1 MPLEKPIQI
10 TSPSVFESLPDST
23 EALMIYLRLFDPTV
37 GELAVMGDGRF
48 VLNHTIITDAEAVEA
63 LKAIAKGWAAE
74 SIRRLKTDGLNAKVT
89 TTTEVHSA
97 P

>member
-1 MPLEKPIQI
+1 MPPEKPIQLAP
-10 TSPSVFESLPDST
+10 PSVFESLPDQT
-23 EALMIYLRLFDPTV
+23 ATVMVYLRLIDPTV

-48 VLNHTIITDAEAVEA
+48 VLNHQLVTNAEAVEA

-74 SIRRLKTDGLNAKVT
+74 SIRRLKTDGLNAKIT
-89 TTTEVHSA
+89 ATTEVHSA